1 MDLNLIS
8 LPFIAGFI
16 GWLTNWVAVKMLFH
30 PKEKKKFLFIEF
42 QGIFPKRQA
51 QLAQKLGEVVAN
63 ELISA
68 GDIKALLKD
77 YDREKINLVI
87 EKHLDS
93 FLKDKLKEAFP
104 MLAMFL
110 TDGLVDNIKKILI
123 TELDAVLPNVIET
136 YVENLDSKLD
146 IKSIVAKKVAAF
158 SSDKLEDLLNAILK
172 KEFFFI
178 EIIGGVLGFLIGIIQ
193 VILVLI

>member
-1 MDLNLIS
+1 MDVNLIA

-16 GWLTNWVAVKMLFH
+16 GWLTNWIAVKMLFH
-30 PKEKKKFLFIEF
+30 PKEKKKILFIEF

-51 QLAQKLGEVVAN
+51 QLAEKLGEVVAN
-63 ELISA
+63 ELVST

-77 YDREKINLVI
+77 YDHEKINLVI
-87 EKHLDS
+87 EKHLDG

-110 TDGLVDNIKKILI
+110 TDAMVESIKKILLS
-123 TELDAVLPNVIET
+123 ELAVVLPNVIES
-136 YVENLDSKLD
+136 YVDNLDSKLD
-146 IKSIVAKKVAAF
+146 IKGLVSKKVAGF
-158 SSDKLEDLLNAILK
+158 SSDKLENLLNAILK

-178 EIIGGVLGFLIGIIQ
+178 EIVGAVLGFLIGIIQ
-193 VILVLI
+193 VILVSI

>member
-1 MDLNLIS
+1 MDANLIA
-8 LPFIAGFI
+8 LPFIAAFI
-16 GWLTNWVAVKMLFH
+16 GWLTNWIAVKMLFH
-30 PKEKKKFLFIEF
+30 PKEKTKILFIEF

-51 QLAQKLGEVVAN
+51 QLAEKLGEVVAK
-63 ELISA
+63 ELIST

-110 TDGLVDNIKKILI
+110 TDGMVESIKQILI
-123 TELDAVLPNVIET
+123 KELDAVLPNVIES
-136 YVENLDSKLD
+136 YVDNLDSKLD
-146 IKSIVAKKVAAF
+146 IKSMVSKKVANL

-178 EIIGGVLGFLIGIIQ
+178 EVVGGVLGFFIGIIQ
-193 VILVLI
+193 VILVLL

>member
-1 MDLNLIS
+1 MDLKLLS

-30 PKEKKKFLFIEF
+30 PKEKKKFLFIEI

-51 QLAQKLGEVVAN
+51 QLAQKLGDVVAN
-63 ELISA
+63 ELISNN
-68 GDIKALLKD
+68 DIKSLLKD
-77 YDREKINLVI
+77 YDKTRVNEVI
-87 EKHLDS
+87 ESHLDS

-110 TDGLVDNIKKILI
+110 TDGMVENIKKILL
-123 TELDAVLPNVIET
+123 TELDAVLPRVIES
-136 YVENLDSKLD
+136 YVNDLDSKLD
-146 IKSIVAKKVAAF
+146 IKGMVAKKVEGF
-158 SSDKLEDLLNAILK
+158 SSDKLEEILNSILK

-178 EIIGGVLGFLIGIIQ
+178 EIVGGVLGFLIGIIQ
-193 VILVLI
+193 IILVLL